1 MTAEFTRKSGI
12 YKIQSKIKPYR
23 FYIGSAVNISRR
35 YSVHLWD
42 LKRGTHHS
50 SKMKNHYN
58 KYGKDDFIL
67 SVVLYCDKNELITK
81 EQECIDQ
88 YAPFFNEC
96 KVAGSNLGIKR
107 TEETKK
113 KMSASRMGIRVSEE
127 AKCKLREF
135 NKGKKL
141 SEETKRKIGIAGKG
155 RFQSIE
161 KRRKLSIAN
170 KGRVLSEE
178 TKRKISIAQKGRPAH
193 NKGVHYSAEVRERMG
208 IAHRKE
214 NLSPQAIRNLS
225 NGQKGKRLSEET
237 KRKIGIRGMGRLH
250 SAESKKKIGEASK
263 MRWLPGGVMRSQKKR
278 ERVAIC

>member
-1 MTAEFTRKSGI
+1 MTAEFTRRSGI

-35 YSVHLWD
+35 YSVHLWN

-50 SKMKNHYN
+50 TKMKNHYN

-81 EQECIDQ
+81 EQLCIDL
-88 YAPFFNEC
+88 YNPFFNEC
-96 KVAGSNLGIKR
+96 KIAGSNLGIKR
-107 TEETKK
+107 TEETKRK
-113 KMSASRMGIRVSEE
+113 ISASE
-127 AKCKLREF
+127 
-135 NKGKKL
+135 KGKIV
-141 SEETKRKIGIAGKG
+141 SEETKRKLREFNTGRKLSEEAKRKISEAGKG
-155 RFQSIE
+155 RIQTIE
-161 KRRKLSIAN
+161 KRRKLSIAS

-178 TKRKISIAQKGRPAH
+178 TKRKISIAQKGRPAL
-193 NKGVHYSAEVRERMG
+193 NKGVHYSAEVRERMS

-214 NLSPQAIRNLS
+214 NLSPQAIINLS
-225 NGQKGKRLSEET
+225 NGQKGHRLSEET
-237 KRKIGIRGMGRLH
+237 KRKIGIKGMGRLH

-263 MRWLPGGVMRSQKKR
+263 ERWLPGGVMRNQKKR

>member
-1 MTAEFTRKSGI
+1 MTVEFTGRSGI

-35 YSVHLWD
+35 YSAHLWN

-50 SKMKNHYN
+50 SKMQNHYN

-67 SVVLYCDKNELITK
+67 SVLLYCDKSELITK
-81 EQECIDQ
+81 EQSYIDL

-127 AKCKLREF
+127 HKRKLRDF

-141 SEETKRKIGIAGKG
+141 SEETKRKIGEAGKG
-155 RFQSIE
+155 RIQTIE

-178 TKRKISIAQKGRPAH
+178 TKRKISTIQKGRPAH
-193 NKGVHYSAEVRERMG
+193 NKGVHYSAEVRERMS

-214 NLSPQAIRNLS
+214 NLSPQVIINYS
-225 NGQKGKRLSEET
+225 NGQKGRRLSDET
-237 KRKIGIRGMGRLH
+237 KRKIGIKGVGRLH

-263 MRWLPGGVMRSQKKR
+263 MRWLPGGVMRSQKKK
-278 ERVAIC
+278 ERINPC